1 MNPFVNPKK
10 RSISLPRGCKDLID
24 VLQRPKRPGKLNNV
38 DTNAI
43 RGFIH
48 LILLQAQQDQA
59 TDLVIGAAPDRG
71 DTPIRHRIEGTWYD
85 ISPFP
90 SQIRPA
96 MTVELGRLAKLPVGQ
111 FPSQGVL
118 DVTFGE
124 VRLRW
129 RVELTGPNED
139 CTLVCVHD

>member
-24 VLQRPKRPGKLNNV
+24 VLQRPKRAIKP
-38 DTNAI
+38 DNAHKNAVCQ
-43 RGFIH
+43 FIH
-48 LILLQAQQDQA
+48 LILLQAQRDRA
-59 TDLVIGAAPDRG
+59 TVLVIGASPEHG
-71 DTPIRHRIEGTWYD
+71 DTAIRHLIEGTWYD
-85 ISPFP
+85 MAPFP

-96 MTVELGRLAKLPVGQ
+96 MMAELARMAQLPLGQ

-118 DVTFGE
+118 DETFGE

-129 RVELTGPNED
+129 RVEMTGPTED
-139 CTLVCVHD
+139 CMLVCMHD